1 MAICK
6 ADPTADTWYDITG
19 YRKIPLSTCQG
30 GKDLEKWA
38 AISHPCPGHEDE
50 YQRKNGL
57 SGVGLFFTIIIPI
70 AAAAG
75 IGYWVWNKWDGKF
88 GRIRLGDG
96 SSISGDNPWI
106 AWPVAAISAVV
117 AVVAAI
123 PLLVGSIWR
132 SIAGRFGRGSYYAGR
147 TYTSRSSFARGRG
160 DYAVV
165 DNDEGEL
172 LGEDSDE
179 EV

>member
-1 MAICK
+1 MEHI
-6 ADPTADTWYDITG
+6 G
-19 YRKIPLSTCQG
+19 S
-30 GKDLEKWA
+30 
-38 AISHPCPGHEDE
+38 SHPCPGKEDE
-50 YQRKNGL
+50 FQEKKGI
-57 SGVGLFFTIIIPI
+57 SGIGLFFSIILPF

-75 IGYWVWNKWDGKF
+75 IGWWFWRNWDGKF
-88 GRIRLGDG
+88 GAIRLGDSTNG
-96 SSISGDNPWI
+96 TFSERPWV
-106 AWPVAAISAVV
+106 AWPVAALSGLV
-117 AVVAAI
+117 AVLATV
-123 PLLVGSIWR
+123 PLLVGSLWR
-132 SIAGRFGRGSYYAGR
+132 SARSLFGGYGGR